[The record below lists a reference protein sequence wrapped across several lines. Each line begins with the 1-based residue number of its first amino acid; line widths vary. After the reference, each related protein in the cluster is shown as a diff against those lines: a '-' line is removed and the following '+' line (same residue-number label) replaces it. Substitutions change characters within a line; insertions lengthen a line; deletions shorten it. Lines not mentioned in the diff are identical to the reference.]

1 MGEDSV
7 LYERRGAG
15 AWLTLNRPAVLN
27 ALDIP
32 LVHCLDSCLDRAE
45 ADDGVRAIVIT
56 GAGRAFCAGADLE
69 ALRELLADGGNRFGP
84 EFVRPL
90 LAVLDRLE
98 TSPLPVI
105 AAVNGIAAAG
115 GLETI
120 LACDLVVAAES
131 ARIGDAHANY
141 GLIPGGGGSIRLP
154 RKIGPTRA
162 KALLFT
168 GRFLA
173 ARELLEMGLVN
184 QVVAD
189 DDLATTVEDLVAEI
203 AGKSPLS
210 IAAMKRLVRDGMEQ
224 SLDTA
229 IRLEYTMIT
238 THMGSEDVAEG
249 LDAFVHKRRPE
260 FKGH

>member
-1 MGEDSV
+1 MSEETV

-15 AWLTLNRPAVLN
+15 AWLTLNRPQALN
-27 ALDIP
+27 TLDLS
-32 LVHCLDSCLDRAE
+32 LVHCLDSCVNRAE
-45 ADDGVRAIVIT
+45 ADARVRAIVIT
-56 GAGRAFCAGADLE
+56 GAGRAFSAGADLK
-69 ALRELLADGGNRFGP
+69 AIRHLLADGVDRFAA

-90 LAVLDRLE
+90 LDVLDRLE
-98 TSPLPVI
+98 TSRLPVI

-120 LACDLVVAAES
+120 LACDLVIAAES

-141 GLIPGGGGSIRLP
+141 GLIPGGAGSIRLP

-173 ARELLEMGLVN
+173 ARELMAMGLVN

-189 DDLATTVEDLVAEI
+189 EALATTVEELVAEI
-203 AGKSPLS
+203 AAKSPLS
-210 IAAMKRLVRDGMEQ
+210 IAAMKQLVRDGLEQ

-229 IRLEYTMIT
+229 IKLEYTMLQA
-238 THMGSEDVAEG
+238 HMRSEDVAEG
-249 LDAFVHKRRPE
+249 LDAFEHKRRPE
-260 FKGH
+260 FKGR

>member
-1 MGEDSV
+1 MSEETV

-15 AWLTLNRPAVLN
+15 AWLTLNRPQALN
-27 ALDIP
+27 ALDLP
-32 LVHCLDSCLDRAE
+32 LVHCLDRCVTRAE
-45 ADDGVRAIVIT
+45 ADDRVRAIVVT
-56 GAGRAFCAGADLE
+56 GAGRAFSAGADLK
-69 ALRELLADGGNRFGP
+69 AIRHLLADGVDRFAA

-90 LAVLDRLE
+90 LDVLDRLE
-98 TSPLPVI
+98 TSRLPVI

-120 LACDLVVAAES
+120 LACDLVIAAES

-141 GLIPGGGGSIRLP
+141 GLIPGGAGSIRLP

-173 ARELLEMGLVN
+173 ARELMAMGLVN

-189 DDLATTVEDLVAEI
+189 EALATTVEELVAEL
-203 AGKSPLS
+203 AAKSPLS
-210 IAAMKRLVRDGMEQ
+210 IAAMKQLVRDGLEQ

-229 IRLEYTMIT
+229 IKLEYTMLQ
-238 THMGSEDVAEG
+238 THMRSEDVAEG
-249 LDAFVHKRRPE
+249 LDAFENKRRPE
-260 FKGH
+260 FKGR